1 MTAGTVLVVRASRL
15 VSILLLLQSRR
26 KLTAQE
32 LADTLE
38 VSVRTVYRDIES
50 LSEAGVPVY
59 GDAGPDGGY
68 RLLGGYRTRLN
79 GLTAAEA
86 EALALAGMP
95 RAAAELGL
103 GTVLASAQLKLQA
116 ALPAELR
123 ERTAAISERFLLDAP
138 GWYHDGDTPAHL
150 AAVAGAVWDQHRIEV
165 RYRRWRAP
173 TDVTRT
179 LEPYGIVLKAGKWYM
194 VARDAAAFARSG
206 PGETQGIRTFRTY
219 RINHILWL
227 ADTGERFTRADG
239 FELAAFWASSVAGF
253 RAGLWQGEATIRLS
267 PEGRGRMTELMS
279 PAVVS
284 AAEASASAPDQDGW
298 VTAVVP
304 IESLIHAHQDFL
316 RLGADVEVLAPAE
329 LRFRLTETALALAA
343 IYVTR
348 TDRRVLAA
356 ARPACEAGRTGSDR
370 T

>member
-1 MTAGTVLVVRASRL
+1 VRASRL
-15 VSILLLLQSRR
+15 VSILLLLQSRG
-26 KLTAQE
+26 KLTAQQ

-86 EALALAGMP
+86 EALSLAGMP
-95 RAAAELGL
+95 RAAGELGL

-123 ERTAAISERFLLDAP
+123 DRTAAISERFLLDAP
-138 GWYHDGDTPAHL
+138 GWYHDGDTSPHL
-150 AAVAGAVWDQHRIEV
+150 AAVAGAVWNQHRILV

-179 LEPYGIVLKAGKWYM
+179 LEPHGIVLKAGKWYL
-194 VARDAAAFARSG
+194 VARNAAG
-206 PGETQGIRTFRTY
+206 EPGGAMRTY
-219 RINHILWL
+219 RINHILRL

-253 RAGLWQGEATIRLS
+253 RSGLWQGEATIRLS
-267 PEGRGRMTELMS
+267 PHGRDRMTEMMS
-279 PAVVS
+279 QAVIS
-284 AAEASASAPDQDGW
+284 AAGRTASAPDRDGW
-298 VTAVVP
+298 ITAVVP
-304 IESLIHAHQDFL
+304 IESLIHEHQDFL

-329 LRFRLTETALALAA
+329 LRERLAETARSLAA
-343 IYVTR
+343 IYGGVSR
-348 TDRRVLAA
+348 T
-356 ARPACEAGRTGSDR
+356 
-370 T
+370 

>member
-1 MTAGTVLVVRASRL
+1 VTAGTVLVVRASRL
-15 VSILLLLQSRR
+15 VAILLLLQSRG
-26 KLTAQE
+26 KLTAQD
-32 LADTLE
+32 LADALE

-86 EALALAGMP
+86 EALSLAGMP

-103 GTVLASAQLKLQA
+103 GTVLASARLKLQA

-123 ERTAAISERFLLDAP
+123 ERTTAISERFLLDAP
-138 GWYHDGDTPAHL
+138 GWYHDGDTSAHL
-150 AAVAGAVWDQHRIEV
+150 AAVAGAAWNQHRIEV

-173 TDVTRT
+173 TDITRT
-179 LEPYGIVLKAGKWYM
+179 LEPYGIVLKAGKWYV
-194 VARDAAAFARSG
+194 VARDAPESVRSA
-206 PGETQGIRTFRTY
+206 PEKIRELRTY

-227 ADTGERFTRADG
+227 RDTGERFTRADG

-267 PEGRGRMTELMS
+267 REGRGRMTELMS
-279 PAVVS
+279 HAVVS

-329 LRFRLTETALALAA
+329 LRSRLAETARALAA
-343 IYVTR
+343 IYVT
-348 TDRRVLAA
+348 
-356 ARPACEAGRTGSDR
+356 
-370 T
+370 

>member
-1 MTAGTVLVVRASRL
+1 MRASRL
-15 VSILLLLQSRR
+15 VSILLLLQSRG

-68 RLLGGYRTRLN
+68 QLLGGYRTRLN

-86 EALALAGMP
+86 QALSLAGMP

-103 GTVLASAQLKLQA
+103 GTVLATAQLKLQA

-123 ERTAAISERFLLDAP
+123 DRTDAISERFLLDAP
-138 GWYHDGDTPAHL
+138 GWYHDGDSSPYL
-150 AAVAGAVWDQHRIEV
+150 SAVADAVWHQRRIEI
-165 RYRRWRAP
+165 RYRRWTAP

-179 LEPYGIVLKAGKWYM
+179 LDPHGIVLKAGKWYL
-194 VARDAAAFARSG
+194 VARDAADRDAADRRAADTATG
-206 PGETQGIRTFRTY
+206 AVTAMRTY
-219 RINHILWL
+219 RVNHILAL
-227 ADTGERFTRADG
+227 TDTGELFVRAGG
-239 FELAAFWASSVAGF
+239 FELAVFWASSVAGF
-253 RAGLWQGEATIRLS
+253 RAGLWQGEARIRLS
-267 PEGRGRMTELMS
+267 AAGRDRMSEIMS
-279 PAVVS
+279 PAVIS
-284 AAEASASAPDQDGW
+284 AAEATASPADQRGW

-316 RLGADVEVLAPAE
+316 RLGADVEVLEPEE
-329 LRFRLTETALALAA
+329 LRLRLAETARSLAA
-343 IYVTR
+343 IY
-348 TDRRVLAA
+348 AA
-356 ARPACEAGRTGSDR
+356 G
-370 T
+370 

>member
-1 MTAGTVLVVRASRL
+1 VRASRL
-15 VSILLLLQSRR
+15 VSILVLLQSRG
-26 KLTAQE
+26 KLTAQQ

-86 EALALAGMP
+86 AALSLAGMP
-95 RAAAELGL
+95 RAAGELGL

-123 ERTAAISERFLLDAP
+123 DRTAAISERFLLDAP
-138 GWYHDGDTPAHL
+138 GWYHDGDTSPHL
-150 AAVAGAVWDQHRIEV
+150 AAVAGAVWNQHRILV
-165 RYRRWRAP
+165 RYRRWTAP

-179 LEPYGIVLKAGKWYM
+179 LEPHGIVLKAGKWYL
-194 VARDAAAFARSG
+194 VARNAAGEPGSAAGEPGSAAGEPGSAAGESG
-206 PGETQGIRTFRTY
+206 SAMRTY
-219 RINHILWL
+219 RINHILRM

-253 RAGLWQGEATIRLS
+253 LSGRWQGEATIRLS
-267 PEGRGRMTELMS
+267 PHGRDRMTEMMS
-279 PAVVS
+279 QAVIS
-284 AAEASASAPDQDGW
+284 AAGLTASAPDQDGW
-298 VTAVVP
+298 ITAVVP

-316 RLGADVEVLAPAE
+316 RLGADVEVLEPAG
-329 LRFRLTETALALAA
+329 LRERLAETARSLAA
-343 IYVTR
+343 IYGGVSR
-348 TDRRVLAA
+348 T
-356 ARPACEAGRTGSDR
+356 
-370 T
+370 